1 MTILEAIKES
11 VGYPISN
18 NRASMALIKRGILN
32 AGEEVT
38 QSFLN
43 SKEFELATADL
54 MFWLITTANVS
65 EGGYSVS
72 LTEKA
77 SIKAIASGIYS
88 KWGVSDPSEPTVKF
102 VQKW

>member
-11 VGYPISN
+11 VGYPISP
-18 NRASMALIKRGILN
+18 NRASMTLIKRGLTGTDEATQTILN
-32 AGEEVT
+32 
-38 QSFLN
+38 SR
-43 SKEFELATADL
+43 EFELATADL

-77 SIKAIASGIYS
+77 SIKTIASRIYQ
-88 KWGVSDPSEPTVKF
+88 KWGVADSTAPTARF
-102 VQKW
+102 ISMG

>member
-11 VGYPISN
+11 VGYPISP
-18 NRASMALIKRGILN
+18 NRANMTLLKRGLTGTDEATQAILN
-32 AGEEVT
+32 
-38 QSFLN
+38 SR
-43 SKEFELATADL
+43 EFELATADL

-77 SIKAIASGIYS
+77 SINAIAKGIYAKYGIADNS
-88 KWGVSDPSEPTVKF
+88 APTARF
-102 VQKW
+102 LSMG

>member
-11 VGYPISN
+11 VGYPISP
-18 NRASMALIKRGILN
+18 NRANMTLIKRGLTGTDE
-32 AGEEVT
+32 AT
-38 QSFLN
+38 QDVLN

-77 SIKAIASGIYS
+77 SIKEIASGIYQ
-88 KWGVSDPSEPTVKF
+88 KWGIADPTAPTAQF
-102 VQKW
+102 ISLG